1 MDLKTIVTGNIS
13 SIHRIEGSSEWMW
26 GTDYT
31 YGDLYEAEELY
42 EYGSRIVSNRLILVN
57 RFSAQVFEPVAQKA
71 GQYFGK
77 PVVQDGKI
85 MILAADFSEKSV
97 RIVSFDPQS
106 GALETEAKIPR
117 SSFQNCYNLSL
128 QRNPLMLTRIDSESF
143 DVIWPVAKSFAVKG
157 NETFCFLKDGRMY
170 FSRWFEDPDYREETF
185 IRDFETGETLE
196 VIRACLCMN
205 EDGQWWML
213 KENE

>member
-13 SIHRIEGSSEWMW
+13 SIRLIEGSSEWMW

-42 EYGSRIVSNRLILVN
+42 TYGSRIVSSRLILVN
-57 RFSAQVFEPVAQKA
+57 RNTAEVFEPFAQKA

-77 PVVQDGKI
+77 PVEQDGII
-85 MILAADFSEKSV
+85 MILAADFSLKTV
-97 RIVSFDPQS
+97 RIVSYDPQT
-106 GALETEAKIPR
+106 GVFETKAEIPR
-117 SSFQNCYNLSL
+117 ASFKNCYNLFL
-128 QRNPLMLTRIDSESF
+128 QRQPLMLTRIDSESF
-143 DVIWPVAKSFAVKG
+143 DVIWPVQKSFAVKG

-170 FSRWFEDPDYREETF
+170 FSRWFEDPDYREETL

-196 VIRACLCMN
+196 VIRASLSMN